1 MERSVSGIGVLD
13 KAMAIVDALDA
24 GPLPL
29 TEIVAATGMPKPTV
43 HRLASALEAHGMLQ
57 RDRQGRYGWGAR
69 LVAPSIASAARPA
82 LESLRDATKESVQLY
97 VRRGS
102 ERVCVAALESPHSL
116 RTIVREGERL
126 PMNRGSA
133 AKVLK
138 GDGEGWEESVEERER
153 GVASVSA
160 PVVHHGRVFAAVSV
174 SGPVERTTR
183 APGRKYGKA
192 VQAAARRVEEAMGW

>member
-13 KAMAIVDALDA
+13 KAMAIVDALDR

-29 TEIVAATGMPKPTV
+29 TELVDATGMPKPTV
-43 HRLASALEAHGMLQ
+43 HRLAAALETHGLLQ

-69 LVAPSIASAARPA
+69 LVAPTIASAARPA
-82 LESLRDATKESVQLY
+82 LERLRDATKESVQLY
-97 VRRGS
+97 VRRGN
-102 ERVCVAALESPHSL
+102 ERVCVASLESPHSL

-126 PMNRGSA
+126 PMTRGSA
-133 AKVLK
+133 AKALR
-138 GDGEGWEESVEERER
+138 GDGTGWEESVEEREK

-183 APGRKYGKA
+183 SPGRKYAKA
-192 VQAAARRVEEAMGW
+192 VSAAARQVEEAMGW

>member
-1 MERSVSGIGVLD
+1 
-13 KAMAIVDALDA
+13 MAIVDALDQ

-29 TEIVAATGMPKPTV
+29 ADIVAATAMPKPTV

-69 LVAPSIASAARPA
+69 LVAPTIASAARPA
-82 LESLRDATKESVQLY
+82 LEALRDATKESVQLY
-97 VRRGS
+97 VRRGD

-126 PMNRGSA
+126 PMTRGSA
-133 AKVLK
+133 AKVLR
-138 GDGEGWEESVEERER
+138 GDGEGWAESIEEREK

-174 SGPVERTTR
+174 SGPIERTTR
-183 APGRKYGKA
+183 TPGRKYGKS
-192 VQAAARRVEEAMGW
+192 VLAAARQVEQAMGW